1 MEGTLFW
8 DVRWFSYWTPHET
21 FVYFPAAFAYRRVQK
36 GVDIE
41 AIPMIYDNF
50 LRMDDRIQKNMFWQV
65 STMACIGA
73 VGNAKYLL
81 QVVSEDGMRAYGSET
96 KHLESNWDHTCNLI
110 YLIFSLFPALTF
122 ASFAPGQDPEG
133 NVTIVGD
140 VDKFGISDHPK
151 LGTAIIQSLVFDG
164 FSHVH
169 LKKQHGIIT
178 LWLTNI
184 AIEHGP

>member
-1 MEGTLFW
+1 
-8 DVRWFSYWTPHET
+8 
-21 FVYFPAAFAYRRVQK
+21 
-36 GVDIE
+36 
-41 AIPMIYDNF
+41 
-50 LRMDDRIQKNMFWQV
+50 
-65 STMACIGA
+65 MACIGA
-73 VGNAKYLL
+73 VGNARIVAGGFRGWTESLWFGDKKLGIKLRSHL
-81 QVVSEDGMRAYGSET
+81 QFEIFDFQLVSGF
-96 KHLESNWDHTCNLI
+96 NI
-110 YLIFSLFPALTF
+110 

-178 LWLTNI
+178 LW
-184 AIEHGP
+184 